1 MTDMTNLVAAIFTA
15 SICAGKPAGPNE
27 YLEMYDQFRDLLKQ
41 RAEKEIQDRIK
52 ESNKRMTSP

>member
-41 RAEKEIQDRIK
+41 RAEKEI
-52 ESNKRMTSP
+52 